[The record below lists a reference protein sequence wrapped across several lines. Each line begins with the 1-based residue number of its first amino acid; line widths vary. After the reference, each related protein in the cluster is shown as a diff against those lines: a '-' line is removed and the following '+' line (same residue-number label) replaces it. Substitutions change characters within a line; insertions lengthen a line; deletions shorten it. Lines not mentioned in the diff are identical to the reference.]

1 MTIAVRETAVPD
13 SRFARWDARWKLAAL
28 LTASVGVATLRQPA
42 PVCATL
48 VCSLV
53 MCAIAK
59 LRYRHVRDRIALLL
73 FGILPFIAILPFA
86 ISDDGPAWTIG
97 FLRASERG
105 LTQAAVLVARC
116 LTIGLLAMIL
126 SRTAPI
132 PQTLAAAHALYVP
145 ATLVLIAQLAFR
157 YIGVLFEEAR
167 RLRIA
172 LWCRGFRAKTNRH
185 TYHTLGSVAGA
196 LLVRGGERAERV
208 SAAMHC
214 RGFDGTPRVLQQFR
228 SARNDLLGF
237 LLVITGTAAIVLWDR
252 L

>member
-28 LTASVGVATLRQPA
+28 MTASVGVVTLRQPA
-42 PVCATL
+42 PVCTAL

-59 LRYRHVRDRIALLL
+59 LRYRHVRDRIMLLL

-105 LTQAAVLVARC
+105 LIQAAVLVARC

>member
-1 MTIAVRETAVPD
+1 MTIAVRETAIAD

-28 LTASVGVATLRQPA
+28 LIASVGVATLRQPA
-42 PVCATL
+42 SASIAFL
-48 VCSLV
+48 CSLV
-53 MCAIAK
+53 LCAIAK
-59 LRYRHVRDRIALLL
+59 LRYRHVRDRLLLLL

-86 ISDDGPAWTIG
+86 ISDNGPTWTIG
-97 FLRASERG
+97 YLRASERG
-105 LTQAAVLVARC
+105 LIQAAVLVARC

-214 RGFDGTPRVLQQFR
+214 RGFDGTPRALQQFR
-228 SARNDLLGF
+228 TVPQDVFGF
-237 LLVITGTAAIVLWDR
+237 VLVMFSTMAIVLWDR

>member
-1 MTIAVRETAVPD
+1 
-13 SRFARWDARWKLAAL
+13 
-28 LTASVGVATLRQPA
+28 
-42 PVCATL
+42 
-48 VCSLV
+48 

-59 LRYRHVRDRIALLL
+59 LRYRHVRDRVMLLL

-105 LTQAAVLVARC
+105 LIQAAVLVARC

-228 SARNDLLGF
+228 TAPHDRLGF
-237 LLVITGTAAIVLWDR
+237 VMVLIGTIALVLWDR